1 MESEWWCQMGVKWM
15 IDENWWKLSDGN
27 WVMKKNHPNSLLVS
41 GEILPSPPFIY
52 LFWGMVPNNRQAAIS
67 SYHFF
72 IFDGTILTLCNIN
85 ITCDYIFVTFR
96 GSLIFFS
103 HLIVLSLYCAVP
115 TSHVTVL
122 LSHLMVPLFFF
133 FTFYGTILTFS
144 STNITCNCTFV
155 TFSSSPIFFSH
166 LMVLSS
172 HCAAPTSHVT
182 ALLSYSLIVLFSL
195 TFNGTIFTLSS
206 TTILHFRIIKNF
218 QSLLSVSESLTFFF
232 SLSVFL

>member
-1 MESEWWCQMGVKWM
+1 
-15 IDENWWKLSDGN
+15 
-27 WVMKKNHPNSLLVS
+27 MKKNHPNSLLVS

-72 IFDGTILTLCNIN
+72 IFDGTILTLCNTN

-103 HLIVLSLYCAVP
+103 HLIVLSSYCAVP

-133 FTFYGTILTFS
+133 LTFDCTIPTVC
-144 STNITCNCTFV
+144 STNFTCDYTFL
-155 TFSSSPIFFSH
+155 TFGSSIFF
-166 LMVLSS
+166 
-172 HCAAPTSHVT
+172 
-182 ALLSYSLIVLFSL
+182 
-195 TFNGTIFTLSS
+195 
-206 TTILHFRIIKNF
+206 LHI
-218 QSLLSVSESLTFFF
+218 
-232 SLSVFL
+232 